1 MREEIESFQSTG
13 ISLMPSGIEQ
23 QVSPEEMWDL
33 LGYIKNWRYLQEG
46 LPIQATPT
54 PTAAP

>member
-1 MREEIESFQSTG
+1 
-13 ISLMPSGIEQ
+13 MPSGIEQ